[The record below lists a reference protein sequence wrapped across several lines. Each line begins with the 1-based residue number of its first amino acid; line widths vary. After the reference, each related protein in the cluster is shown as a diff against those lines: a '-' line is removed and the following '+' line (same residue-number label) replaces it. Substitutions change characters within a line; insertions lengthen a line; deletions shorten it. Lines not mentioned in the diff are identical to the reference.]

1 MRKRR
6 TIRMQNDSEARQFG
20 PDDCEPF
27 NDVEQVAWNAEQCRL
42 LWLDVF
48 RQAQADAQIDTWT
61 RSRDVRLGSE
71 RAAHRR
77 ATVREAWAWLND
89 REDTGL
95 GSCAWICSIFHESQ
109 AAAIAVAWYG
119 RQLALAISDTV
130 PDGYVDIITRPA

>member
-6 TIRMQNDSEARQFG
+6 ICEREPERQFKPSDAAPYEG
-20 PDDCEPF
+20 R
-27 NDVEQVAWNAEQCRL
+27 EQEVWDALQTRVIL
-42 LWLDVF
+42 LEVI
-48 RQAQADAQIDTWT
+48 RQAQDDVQADTWT
-61 RSRDVRLGSE
+61 PSRDARYGRE
-71 RAAHRR
+71 RAASRR
-77 ATVREAWAWLND
+77 AMVREAWAWLND